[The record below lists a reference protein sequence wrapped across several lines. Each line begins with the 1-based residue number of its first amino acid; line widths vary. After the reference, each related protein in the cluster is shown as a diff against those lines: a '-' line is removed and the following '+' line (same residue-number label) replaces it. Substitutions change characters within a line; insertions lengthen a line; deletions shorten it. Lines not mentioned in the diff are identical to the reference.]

1 MPARAT
7 RAIPPARLPSA
18 RLSLRSA
25 AYADAKDLERLLEDP
40 EVTRFLPPAR
50 RNEPGREFVRR
61 VRQRARE
68 GSGVTFVVRTR
79 GGGQFLGF
87 VAVFGIQRDVGRCE
101 IGYAMSR
108 AEWGRGYATEAV
120 GAVVDWTFASLRLR
134 RIDAQVVGGNAASA
148 AVLRRLGFRGE
159 GTRREAV
166 LDRGA
171 FVDLLEFGLLASDR
185 PDPAPGARS
194 RAGRRGG

>member
-1 MPARAT
+1 
-7 RAIPPARLPSA
+7 
-18 RLSLRSA
+18 
-25 AYADAKDLERLLEDP
+25 
-40 EVTRFLPPAR
+40 
-50 RNEPGREFVRR
+50 
-61 VRQRARE
+61 
-68 GSGVTFVVRTR
+68 
-79 GGGQFLGF
+79 
-87 VAVFGIQRDVGRCE
+87 
-101 IGYAMSR
+101 
-108 AEWGRGYATEAV
+108 
-120 GAVVDWTFASLRLR
+120 VVDWTFVSLRLR

-166 LDRGA
+166 LDRGT